1 MYRMVFATLFMLSL
15 LLEGR
20 PSLAL
25 PNSDETLSMA
35 PRAVLDDQY
44 RHVEVEDTS
53 VIMAQRRSGWRGGGH
68 NYRLQQQQMMRQQQM
83 QRQQQQM
90 QRQRMQ
96 QQRQQQAQQRQKM
109 MQQRQQQQAAMR
121 ARQQQMV
128 AQRQRLIQQRKAAV
142 QRQQQR
148 MQQRQNQQLQAARNQ
163 IQRNQQVARS
173 RIVRQDQQRRLKQ
186 IRDDAKR
193 FEQQKTTARNSTDLS
208 IAASLRG
215 SGLAA
220 VRSTSFTNRLNTTST
235 KLQKLRGQPGTAQVR
250 PNAAKFATDN
260 DGKVAALRKQFRN
273 CSGSECRC
281 SFHGDTLV
289 ITKRGMVPIR
299 SIREG
304 EDFVWA
310 RDQQTEK
317 AGWKSVS
324 AHYSNVYDVVVD
336 IRVRYADG
344 ATGLIQSNRLH
355 PFFAVSTEQWPQIL
369 LSGIQTSN
377 DVHPGQWIEAAFLRP
392 NDRLM
397 QADNN
402 LATVLDI
409 SIRRES
415 FRAFNI
421 TVSDFHTYFVS
432 SHRNN
437 VSGVWVHNDCPPG
450 SNVKSKLWTGTKG
463 RTPAQNAYR
472 HWKDHRSD
480 FPNLKNAAQYQK
492 AANRFLNSPP
502 AGTLTKTR
510 ADGDI
515 IRYNPRTNTFAVMT
529 KGGVP
534 RTMFKPDPKRHGYKT
549 NMDYFN
555 AQ

>member
-25 PNSDETLSMA
+25 PNSDEALSMA

-53 VIMAQRRSGWRGGGH
+53 VIMAQRRSGWRGGGY

-109 MQQRQQQQAAMR
+109 MQQQAAMR

-128 AQRQRLIQQRKAAV
+128 AQRQRLIQQRQAAV

-193 FEQQKTTARNSTDLS
+193 LEQQQTTARNSTDLS

-235 KLQKLRGQPGTAQVR
+235 KLQKLRGHSGPAQVS
-250 PNAAKFATDN
+250 PKAAKSATDN
-260 DGKVAALRKQFRN
+260 DSKVATLRKQFRN
-273 CSGSECRC
+273 CSGSECRSC

-289 ITKRGMVPIR
+289 VTKRGMVPIR

-310 RDQQTEK
+310 RNEYTGSAD
-317 AGWKSVS
+317 WKPVT
-324 AHYSNVYDVVVD
+324 AHYFNIYDEIVE
-336 IRVRYADG
+336 IR
-344 ATGLIQSNRLH
+344 IQGEDDAIGTIKSNRIH
-355 PFFAVSTEQWPQIL
+355 PFYSRQEEHRGTAPIAATISSSEGWVEAIHLQPGDKLF
-369 LSGIQTSN
+369 QT
-377 DVHPGQWIEAAFLRP
+377 DGKWAEITGVFVHKIPLI
-392 NDRLM
+392 
-397 QADNN
+397 
-402 LATVLDI
+402 
-409 SIRRES
+409 
-415 FRAFNI
+415 AFNI
-421 TVSDFHTYFVS
+421 SVGDYHTYFVATNFLGQRIS
-432 SHRNN
+432 A
-437 VSGVWVHNDCPPG
+437 WVHNDCGDDAKKLGFDRRIPPQKAPFDSHGQTVYYNLKMKAYISKDIDSHKGG
-450 SNVKSKLWTGTKG
+450 SWKMFDRKG
-463 RTPAQNAYR
+463 RRIGTYNE
-472 HWKDHRSD
+472 
-480 FPNLKNAAQYQK
+480 NLE
-492 AANRFLNSPP
+492 RI
-502 AGTLTKTR
+502 
-510 ADGDI
+510 GD
-515 IRYNPRTNTFAVMT
+515 
-529 KGGVP
+529 
-534 RTMFKPDPKRHGYKT
+534 
-549 NMDYFN
+549 
-555 AQ
+555 